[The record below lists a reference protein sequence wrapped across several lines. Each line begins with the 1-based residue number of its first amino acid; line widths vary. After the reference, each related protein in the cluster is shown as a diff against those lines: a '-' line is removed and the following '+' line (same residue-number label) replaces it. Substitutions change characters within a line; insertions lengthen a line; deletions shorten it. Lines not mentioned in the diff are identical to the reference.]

1 MKLDGRWLT
10 FPTVPAVASTDPS
23 SPSKRPRRFI
33 NERNRPLAPSS
44 AAVEEDLPPPNWIKT
59 NGDSLTEED
68 RNYVKR
74 VIWRGRRF
82 IVKYGWCVRQQEA
95 DIMRFVRANT
105 NVPVPEVFAVKVY
118 EKQVFIY
125 MEDVEGSTMHDCD
138 ESTRRMVAPQIL
150 AHIQQLRQLRMP
162 SQGQIGDFPAPTYRN
177 LKRAILG
184 CTPSSKYSQMPAVDT
199 TADFQRWLAVE
210 VAPRIRMFPSVETR
224 KRLVPHV
231 ESLDASAPVVFT
243 HGDLHSGNILVRDG
257 RVVGIIDW
265 EMGGWYPEW
274 VEAEIVGYYRDT
286 GDERAA
292 EVAAVLGLAEEKERW
307 KSRHLWIHALR
318 IA

>member
-105 NVPVPEVFAVKVY
+105 NVPVPEVSL
-118 EKQVFIY
+118 
-125 MEDVEGSTMHDCD
+125 STLD
-138 ESTRRMVAPQIL
+138 
-150 AHIQQLRQLRMP
+150 
-162 SQGQIGDFPAPTYRN
+162 
-177 LKRAILG
+177 
-184 CTPSSKYSQMPAVDT
+184 SSSND
-199 TADFQRWLAVE
+199 AD
-210 VAPRIRMFPSVETR
+210 
-224 KRLVPHV
+224 
-231 ESLDASAPVVFT
+231 
-243 HGDLHSGNILVRDG
+243 
-257 RVVGIIDW
+257 
-265 EMGGWYPEW
+265 
-274 VEAEIVGYYRDT
+274 
-286 GDERAA
+286 
-292 EVAAVLGLAEEKERW
+292 
-307 KSRHLWIHALR
+307 
-318 IA
+318 